1 LGVLVAEK
9 LTKVLFTNL
18 DKVLF
23 PELKVTKGQFVEYLI
38 RMAPRMLPFLKDR
51 PLVLT
56 RYPEGAT
63 EEGFYEKNAP
73 LGTPG
78 WVKTV
83 KLYSPSVKQETNYV
97 LCNDLDTLIWLGNQ
111 AALEIH
117 TPLSR
122 IDQIDNPDFCLFDI
136 DPEPPATFQ
145 EGVEVALLLHETLE
159 KLGLE
164 AYVKTSGKKGLH
176 VLVPVARRYTFGET
190 RNFVHAVGRLLSKE
204 SAVVVSEFPDTK
216 KPSKVFVDYV
226 QNSLGRTMVCPYSLR
241 RTPNATVSTPIEWRD
256 LKKTIK
262 PAEFNIFSVPPLK
275 EDPWKN
281 ILSNP
286 QKLVAT

>member
-1 LGVLVAEK
+1 MSHN
-9 LTKVLFTNL
+9 LTKVKFSNL
-18 DKVLF
+18 NKVLF
-23 PELKVTKGQFVEYLI
+23 PELKITKAQFIEYLI

-56 RYPEGAT
+56 RYPEGAET
-63 EEGFYEKNAP
+63 EGFYEKNAP

-83 KLYSPSVKQETNYV
+83 QLYSPSVKQETNYV

-111 AALEIH
+111 AALDIH

-122 IDQIDNPDFCLFDI
+122 IDRIDTPDFCLFDV

-145 EGVEVALLLHETLE
+145 DGAEVALLLHETLG

-176 VLVPVARRYTFGET
+176 VLVPVVRQHTFGET

-204 SAVVVSEFPDTK
+204 SDIVVSEFSDTK
-216 KPSKVFVDYV
+216 KPGKVFVDYV
-226 QNSLGRTMVCPYSLR
+226 QNGLGRTMACPYSLR
-241 RTPNATVSTPIEWRD
+241 RTPNAAVSTPIEWRD

-275 EDPWKN
+275 EAPWKN